1 MISSDRHNIALI
13 VPTSL
18 FLGTLLPDYNNS
30 GGLMLQWFRSIVVL
44 FGLTIAGTPLPAQE
58 LKGWLGVEFED
69 IAQGEATRLGLQTKR
84 GVIVLKTLPDSPASS
99 AGILAGDV
107 IVSLD
112 EVDVEDA
119 RALTQRTGD
128 KGPGARITLGLWR
141 SGSTYSINLF
151 LGRQPREIDVVTGAG
166 KTSRIFEIDWG
177 GHRSAINGL
186 VFTPDGKQLIS
197 ASTDKLIRIWDLKS
211 GKTVRTIRG
220 QIGPVQKATFM
231 P

>member
-1 MISSDRHNIALI
+1 
-13 VPTSL
+13 
-18 FLGTLLPDYNNS
+18 
-30 GGLMLQWFRSIVVL
+30 MLQWFRSIVVL
-44 FGLTIAGTPLPAQE
+44 FGLTIAGTKLPAQE

-141 SGSTYSINLF
+141 SGSTYSINF
-151 LGRQPREIDVVTGAG
+151 V
-166 KTSRIFEIDWG
+166 SR
-177 GHRSAINGL
+177 
-186 VFTPDGKQLIS
+186 TP
-197 ASTDKLIRIWDLKS
+197 AS
-211 GKTVRTIRG
+211 
-220 QIGPVQKATFM
+220 
-231 P
+231 